1 MLNIK
6 MINNLLVFTIVILIS
21 SKITFAQQSTD
32 NKQLTEIVSTLK
44 QKVLLSNDQE
54 SKILSILTEL
64 KNNINSKP
72 DNKDVLVNEAQKKVE
87 SLLDSRQKMK
97 YDILKKDFWQKITE

>member
-32 NKQLTEIVSTLK
+32 DKQLTEIVSTLK
-44 QKVLLSNDQE
+44 KKVLLSNDQE

-97 YDILKKDFWQKITE
+97 YDILKKDLWQKITE

>member
-44 QKVLLSNDQE
+44 KKVLLSNDQE

-97 YDILKKDFWQKITE
+97 YDILKKDLWQKITE

>member
-6 MINNLLVFTIVILIS
+6 MINNLLIFTIVILIS
-21 SKITFAQQSTD
+21 SKITFAQQVTD

-54 SKILSILTEL
+54 AKILGILTEL

-97 YDILKKDFWQKITE
+97 YDILKKDLWQKITE